1 MLVLSLLAGAA
12 IGAVYTLQGVYAYEL
27 IDPGHLGT
35 LLGIPQAVFATGGA
49 LGSLAA
55 GALLGATDSYTPA
68 VTIISAGFAA
78 AASCSCSAGQRPGR
92 NQRPGCDRRVIPHAK
107 RPWYWPAGRTYSR
120 RIRGEYVA

>member
-12 IGAVYTLQGVYAYEL
+12 IGAVYTLQGVYAYQL
-27 IDPGHLGT
+27 IEPGCLGT
-35 LLGIPQAVFATGGA
+35 LLGIQQADFAAGGA

-78 AASCSCSAGQRPGR
+78 AAMLLLGRTAGPAVTSDPAAGQDGR
-92 NQRPGCDRRVIPHAK
+92 
-107 RPWYWPAGRTYSR
+107 
-120 RIRGEYVA
+120 